1 MSYKFSDIDIRQDK
15 SSYQYSTYFGL
26 EFFTE
31 WKKKRAAVLKLAN
44 VSKVAPLPAIK
55 STRFDKLPINTQDLL
70 EYIYSES
77 IKKRMN
83 KIANYW
89 AEKLLRKFEV
99 THRIHESY
107 DQNFRASDKAK
118 HKCLALYVRFA
129 EVSVEIFQHKSD
141 IRYLNIL
148 LKLLDILT
156 FEKQNLCDDLL
167 KRTARLVTRELK
179 FLKSIALTHKIR
191 L

>member
-1 MSYKFSDIDIRQDK
+1 VSYKFSNIDIRQDK

-26 EFFTE
+26 EFFIE
-31 WKKKRAAVLKLAN
+31 WKKTRAAILRSSN
-44 VSKVAPLPAIK
+44 VAKVPPFPIIK
-55 STRFDKLPINTQDLL
+55 STKFDNLPINTQDLL

-77 IKKRMN
+77 IKPRMN
-83 KIANYW
+83 ATASFW
-89 AEKLLRKFEV
+89 AEKLLKKFEV
-99 THRIHESY
+99 THRIHENY
-107 DQNFRASDKAK
+107 NENFRASDVSK
-118 HKCLALYVRFA
+118 HKCLSLYVRFA
-129 EVSVEIFQHKSD
+129 EVSVEIFRHKSD

-167 KRTARLVTRELK
+167 KRTARLVAQELE
-179 FLKSIALTHKIR
+179 FLTSVALTHKIQ